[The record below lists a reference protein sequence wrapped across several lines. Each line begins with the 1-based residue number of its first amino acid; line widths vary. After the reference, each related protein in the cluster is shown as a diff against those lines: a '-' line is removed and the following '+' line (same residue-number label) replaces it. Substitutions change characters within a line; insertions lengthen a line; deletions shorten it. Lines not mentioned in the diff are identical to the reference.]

1 MTTRLQIQLMAP
13 EVMDLMKALSMI
25 LADKLKVVDQMT
37 VMSMI
42 QAETQIAMA

>member
-1 MTTRLQIQLMAP
+1 MAP